1 MTNGITLHVVEAGP
15 RDGPPVFLLHG
26 FPEFWWGWRHQI
38 EPLAHAGHRVIAPDQ
53 RGYNLSEKPE
63 DAEAYTID
71 RLAGDIL
78 ALADA
83 RQLARFAVAGHDWG
97 GIVAWHLAST
107 RPDRVTRLIAINAPH
122 PAVARAYVRRH
133 PGQLL
138 RSAYVGFFQIPGLPE
153 TLLRAGDFRLMKR
166 AMRTSSRPGTF
177 TEADLDRYRAAWAE
191 PGALTAMLNWYRA
204 LRRSPATSDRVAI
217 PTLVIWGVQDR
228 FLQRGLAEASLA
240 LCDHGRALWLDN
252 ATHWVQHEEPDRVNA
267 AMLDFIGERQ

>member
-1 MTNGITLHVVEAGP
+1 
-15 RDGPPVFLLHG
+15 
-26 FPEFWWGWRHQI
+26 
-38 EPLAHAGHRVIAPDQ
+38 
-53 RGYNLSEKPE
+53 
-63 DAEAYTID
+63 
-71 RLAGDIL
+71 
-78 ALADA
+78 
-83 RQLARFAVAGHDWG
+83 
-97 GIVAWHLAST
+97 
-107 RPDRVTRLIAINAPH
+107 
-122 PAVARAYVRRH
+122 
-133 PGQLL
+133 
-138 RSAYVGFFQIPGLPE
+138 SAYVGFFQIPGLPE

-228 FLQRGLAEASLA
+228 FLQRGLAEASLV

-267 AMLDFIGERQ
+267 AMLAFIGERQ